1 MYNVYTDR
9 QTRNLMA
16 SFESLAKNQEY
27 NINILVNK
35 HLEYTKVACSNDKGL
50 LSVRFGWGNG
60 LNGLN
65 LKLLLFSFS

>member
-50 LSVRFGWGNG
+50 LSVRFG
-60 LNGLN
+60 
-65 LKLLLFSFS
+65 